1 MLKRS
6 ILYGLVLVFF
16 CSNVFAVSRSS
27 NEILD
32 METKGYYIDL
42 SKENVTTNN
51 IDYVF
56 RNMKILKAYPSINLS
71 VNDDR
76 VIDSLSN
83 ISFFDTDSYVKNYIN
98 TLNKYGFYD
107 DSEKVIVSGVRIKKV
122 YVESSKKS
130 INDFILEHKSAKLS
144 KND

>member
-32 METKGYYIDL
+32 IETKGYYIDL

-56 RNMKILKAYPSINLS
+56 RNMKILKVYPSINLS
-71 VNDDR
+71 VNDNR

-98 TLNKYGFYD
+98 ILNKYGFYD

-122 YVESSKKS
+122 YVESSKRM
-130 INDFILEHKSAKLS
+130 INDFILEHRNLKLS